1 MRNAFRWKESVGSN
15 EARTGHMNGGW
26 GGLPVL
32 QAGGRQAGWQ
42 AGVCARAVQ
51 LHASPYPA
59 LLCLMLILAPH
70 APPAASA
77 PPPPAGVWG
86 YWSTDGLGLFE
97 YMLLVE
103 ELHTE
108 PIWVVNNGVAHG
120 DSEFVGC
127 VG

>member
-1 MRNAFRWKESVGSN
+1 MFTCPAPSTLHPVCTWRH
-15 EARTGHMNGGW
+15 TPL
-26 GGLPVL
+26 LP
-32 QAGGRQAGWQ
+32 
-42 AGVCARAVQ
+42 
-51 LHASPYPA
+51 
-59 LLCLMLILAPH
+59 LCL
-70 APPAASA
+70 PAT
-77 PPPPAGVWG
+77 PAGVWG

-127 VG
+127 VGWSG